1 MNIVLGI
8 IGMILSILVLIYRVP
23 IREFMG
29 TIGWAEHYFGPGG
42 TYTALL
48 IVGVGGFF
56 ASLIIMTGTLDW
68 LVGGFAGTFFS
79 SFKGK

>member
-1 MNIVLGI
+1 MQIVFGI
-8 IGMILSILVLIYRVP
+8 MGMILSILILIYRVQ
-23 IREFMG
+23 IRGFMG
-29 TIGWAEHYFGPGG
+29 TIGWAERYFGPGG

-48 IVGVGGFF
+48 LAGVLGFF

-79 SFKGK
+79 SFSAK

>member
-1 MNIVLGI
+1 MNIVFGI
-8 IGMILSILVLIYRVP
+8 IGMVLSILILIYRVQ
-23 IREFMG
+23 IRGFMG
-29 TIGWAEHYFGPGG
+29 AIGWAEHYFGPGG

-48 IVGVGGFF
+48 LAGVLGFF

-79 SFKGK
+79 SFKAK